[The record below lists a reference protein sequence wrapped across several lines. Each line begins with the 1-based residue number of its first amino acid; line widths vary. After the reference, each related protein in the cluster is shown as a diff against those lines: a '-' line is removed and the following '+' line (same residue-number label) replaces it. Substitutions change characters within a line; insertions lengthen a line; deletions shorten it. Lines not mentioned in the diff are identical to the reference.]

1 MNAISP
7 KPQKFLR
14 PTAWLL
20 SVLLGLPF
28 FAGCASQQTAAPPPP
43 VDDTVTGTQN
53 YPAPGAS
60 PQAKKGLSN
69 TQKVAILAGAAALY
83 YLYNQHKN
91 RRGQGAEGQYYLSKN
106 GRVYYRDAQHRVH
119 WVTPP
124 PEGIRVPESEA
135 ARYRDFQGYNNR
147 PSGRDLT
154 DVLPPEGQTAPEPVP
169 AY

>member
-28 FAGCASQQTAAPPPP
+28 FGGCASQQTAAPPPP

-69 TQKVAILAGAAALY
+69 TQTERKLVC
-83 YLYNQHKN
+83 
-91 RRGQGAEGQYYLSKN
+91 
-106 GRVYYRDAQHRVH
+106 
-119 WVTPP
+119 
-124 PEGIRVPESEA
+124 
-135 ARYRDFQGYNNR
+135 
-147 PSGRDLT
+147 
-154 DVLPPEGQTAPEPVP
+154 
-169 AY
+169 